1 MAWFDR
7 AYREM
12 EQYEN
17 SALLALSHF
26 DLDDDGSS
34 RRIKDVRNISF
45 RVLVRSTFDGYSM
58 PETEKIKCQSE
69 SIAKINRVWTGFTIL
84 LSIVLIFMQILASR
98 KGSRY
103 THQERVVEKDNPISD
118 KGETA
123 EQNDLWNRIDSKHGK
138 ESHDITY
145 FWWRNWIYTL

>member
-1 MAWFDR
+1 
-7 AYREM
+7 M

-45 RVLVRSTFDGYSM
+45 RVVVSTFDGYSM

-69 SIAKINRVWTGFTIL
+69 SIAKINRV
-84 LSIVLIFMQILASR
+84 
-98 KGSRY
+98 
-103 THQERVVEKDNPISD
+103 
-118 KGETA
+118 
-123 EQNDLWNRIDSKHGK
+123 
-138 ESHDITY
+138 
-145 FWWRNWIYTL
+145 